1 MSQNLFYSA
10 MKNCSLIVGNSS
22 SGIIEA
28 PSLNGNILNLGDRQ
42 QGRIKSKSV
51 IDCSINTNLIKDKI
65 NNLLKRK
72 KKIIYNPYY
81 KKTHVKISLRF

>member
-1 MSQNLFYSA
+1 MEYLKF
-10 MKNCSLIVGNSS
+10 
-22 SGIIEA
+22 
-28 PSLNGNILNLGDRQ
+28 GDRQ

-72 KKIIYNPYY
+72 K
-81 KKTHVKISLRF
+81 R

>member
-10 MKNCSLIVGNSS
+10 MKNCSLIVEII

-51 IDCSINTNLIKDKI
+51 IDCNINTNSIKI
-65 NNLLKRK
+65 N
-72 KKIIYNPYY
+72 
-81 KKTHVKISLRF
+81 